1 MSVNF
6 FLAKRFLR
14 SRKESN
20 FISFIT
26 LISISGIAIGVA
38 ALIISVS
45 ILNGF
50 EKEITEKAVALSSHI
65 QITSFKREGIA
76 NYDNVISQL
85 NDTSKELFVKHAYPY
100 VYREAV
106 IKYKDLTEGI
116 IIKGVRNKDSVFTSQ
131 RKIINGSGELGRID
145 SSTSRIIIG
154 NKLAE
159 KLNLSLDA
167 KVFIIATVGIPSPT
181 NTPEIKAFKV
191 TGIYES
197 GLKDYDDVLLYVDL
211 ADAQKLFNMG
221 IYVSGIEL
229 ILSDISKIKRVSNDI
244 KTKIDYPNNNAK
256 SVFQMYK
263 GLFTWVELQKEPIP
277 IVLGLII
284 IVAAIN
290 IIGFLLMLVLEK
302 TETIGILKSLGSK
315 NSDIVKVFFYQGMF
329 ISIIGII
336 LGNIVGYG
344 LCLIQLKYDIIKIPQ
359 IYHMSRVPLL
369 IDFNTGLTITL
380 IAILLSIIVTVIPS
394 YLASRLNPV
403 TSLRFK

>member
-1 MSVNF
+1 MSANF

-38 ALIISVS
+38 ALIIAVS

-50 EKEITEKAVALSSHI
+50 EKEITEKTIALSSHI
-65 QITSFKREGIA
+65 QITSFKREGIN
-76 NYDNVISQL
+76 NYSVVIAL
-85 NDTSKELFVKHAYPY
+85 LKDTSKELYVKHAYPY
-100 VYREAV
+100 VQREAV
-106 IKYKDLTEGI
+106 IKYKELTEGI
-116 IIKGVRNKDSVFTSQ
+116 IIKGVRNEDSIFSSQ
-131 RKIINGSGELGRID
+131 RKIINGSGELGKID
-145 SSTSRIIIG
+145 SSISKIIIG

-159 KLNLSLDA
+159 KLGIAPDS
-167 KVFIIATVGIPSPT
+167 KVFIIATAGIPSPT
-181 NTPEIKAFKV
+181 NSPEIKAFKV
-191 TGIYES
+191 TGVYES

-211 ADAQKLFNMG
+211 HDAQKLFNMG
-221 IYVSGIEL
+221 SYVSGIEL
-229 ILSDISKIKRVSNDI
+229 ILSDISKIKRVANDI

-302 TETIGILKSLGSK
+302 TETIGILKSLGSR
-315 NSDIVKVFFYQGMF
+315 NSDIIMIFFFQGMF

-336 LGNIVGYG
+336 IGNIVGYG
-344 LCLIQLKYDIIKIPQ
+344 LCLLQVKYDIIKIPE
-359 IYHMSRVPLL
+359 IYYMSRVPLL
-369 IDFNTGLTITL
+369 IDVN
-380 IAILLSIIVTVIPS
+380 
-394 YLASRLNPV
+394 
-403 TSLRFK
+403 